1 MHEKKFVET
10 NNTYKPNGF
19 IESLVLSFG
28 KKEKKKRKA

>member
-1 MHEKKFVET
+1 MQKKFVET

-28 KKEKKKRKA
+28 KKKRRRKA